1 MVIEIVYLVI
11 KNSGVIFSLNM
22 LLWKFPTIHK
32 IRENNLMSCTYVS
45 LSFNNFQ
52 HFAELLSSTLHPQ
65 LTSTHFVS
73 WSILRPTLDIIPFH
87 KKRTNRLQNTS
98 SIYKDIFLSPSSYQ
112 TISTPNRV
120 KGKFL
125 ILSNVFLIMSKIGMS
140 SWVVLMRSKHGPY
153 AAFSY
158 YVS

>member
-65 LTSTHFVS
+65 LTSTRFVS
-73 WSILRPTLDIIPFH
+73 FCFLEYFKANSRHHTIPQE
-87 KKRTNRLQNTS
+87 TNKQTS
-98 SIYKDIFLSPSSYQ
+98 EHIFNL
-112 TISTPNRV
+112 
-120 KGKFL
+120 
-125 ILSNVFLIMSKIGMS
+125 
-140 SWVVLMRSKHGPY
+140 
-153 AAFSY
+153 
-158 YVS
+158 